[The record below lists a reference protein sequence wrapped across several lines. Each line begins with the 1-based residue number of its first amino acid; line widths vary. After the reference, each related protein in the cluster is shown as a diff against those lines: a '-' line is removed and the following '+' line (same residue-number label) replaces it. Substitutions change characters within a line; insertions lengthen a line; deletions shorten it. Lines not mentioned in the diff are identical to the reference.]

1 MDRLEISFTRRSPL
15 GYTVKDTVLKTA
27 GGLVGVLGL
36 FLLVLGVAMYIDP
49 EPAGRQT
56 AVAIGVLSLIFLVPG
71 GLMYRAGRRAA
82 RRERSVEEIA
92 QLARTWRRVKI
103 DRLSVET
110 GLSTRE
116 VYSLLAEAQARGLV
130 SGHLD
135 RGTGEF
141 FTEESM
147 EEQLKVRFC
156 MFCGAPLEGSYLRG
170 ETVVCP
176 SCGSVI
182 S

>member
-1 MDRLEISFTRRSPL
+1 MAL
-15 GYTVKDTVLKTA
+15 
-27 GGLVGVLGL
+27 LGL

-49 EPAGRQT
+49 EPADRQT

-82 RRERSVEEIA
+82 RRERNVEEIA
-92 QLARTWRRVKI
+92 QLARAWRRVGI
-103 DRLSVET
+103 DELSGET
-110 GLSTRE
+110 GLTKRE

-130 SGHLD
+130 TGHLD

-147 EEQLKVRFC
+147 DEQLMVRFC
-156 MFCGAPLEGSYLRG
+156 MFCGAPLDGSYLKG

-176 SCGSVI
+176 NCGSVI